1 MLSTLKQIL
10 NSIALIPS
18 VLTLCFVLIAVLQL
32 GIDLPISEDSV
43 LAGLVIIEKEDVQF
57 ILAFIIGGI
66 FTLTIFSYTMVMN
79 VLNRNIS
86 NYSPRL
92 IPLLLSEKHHQCVL
106 GFSSGTIIYAMI
118 LAIPIASSN
127 TRSFP
132 ALGASIGVF
141 FAIICVF
148 LFIYFIH
155 TVSQSIHINYI
166 LKEVFLRTEKN
177 MLNQHQTHG
186 DFHIGK
192 ENRSYENTYGLGQ
205 AGYLHQPEFDKLIA
219 FCRKKKI
226 ELCLTQ
232 VPGLFINRKDVLFT
246 YRGKLSNEVLDKLS
260 GFFAVDHEVPL
271 SVPET
276 GFKHLVE
283 VAVKAMSPAIN
294 DPGTAKSA
302 LDYFAQL
309 LELRSA
315 YPYYAHERL
324 HISKEVSRIL
334 VTQQELLKYCFLEL
348 EQYLKDDPLLM
359 DYLQDI
365 KSRND
370 LAV

>member
-1 MLSTLKQIL
+1 MLSTLKKIL

-18 VLTLCFVLIAVLQL
+18 VLALCFMLLAILQL
-32 GIDLPISEDSV
+32 GIEVPVSDDSIWS
-43 LAGLVIIEKEDVQF
+43 GLIITEKPDVQF

-92 IPLLLSEKHHQCVL
+92 IPLILSEKHHQLVL
-106 GFSSGTIIYAMI
+106 GFSSGTIIYALI
-118 LAIPIASSN
+118 LAIPIASRD
-127 TRSFP
+127 TGTFP
-132 ALGASIGVF
+132 KFAASLGVF
-141 FAIICVF
+141 FAVICVF

-155 TVSQSIHINYI
+155 TVSQSIHINYV
-166 LKEVFLRTEKN
+166 LRQVFLRTEKN
-177 MLNQHQTHG
+177 LESQHRTHR
-186 DFHIGK
+186 DFRIPAPDSAFENSFSLGK
-192 ENRSYENTYGLGQ
+192 

-219 FCRKKKI
+219 FCQKEKI

-232 VPGLFINRKDVLFT
+232 LPGQFVNRKDVLFT
-246 YRGKLSNEVLDKLS
+246 YKGTLSTPVLNKLS

-309 LELRSA
+309 LELRSIDPF
-315 YPYYAHERL
+315 YTYDRIK
-324 HISKEVSRIL
+324 ISKQVSRIL
-334 VTQQELLKYCFLEL
+334 VSQQELLQYSFIEL

-359 DYLQDI
+359 DYLQKI
-365 KSRND
+365 KRQNGLGD
-370 LAV
+370 

>member
-1 MLSTLKQIL
+1 MLSTLKKIL

-18 VLTLCFVLIAVLQL
+18 VLALCFMLIAILQI
-32 GIDLPISEDSV
+32 GIAIPVPEDSI
-43 LAGLVIIEKEDVQF
+43 LGGLVITEKADVQF

-92 IPLLLSEKHHQCVL
+92 IPLLLAEKHHQLVL
-106 GFSSGTIIYAMI
+106 GFSSGTIIYALI
-118 LAIPIASSN
+118 LAIPIASAH
-127 TRSFP
+127 TDRFP
-132 ALGASIGVF
+132 KLAASLGVF

-155 TVSQSIHINYI
+155 TVSQSIHINYV
-166 LKEVFLRTEKN
+166 LSQVFIRTEKN
-177 MLNQHQTHG
+177 MLKQHKTHRDFRIPAG
-186 DFHIGK
+186 DAPYKNRFSLGK
-192 ENRSYENTYGLGQ
+192 
-205 AGYLHQPEFDKLIA
+205 AGYLHQPEFDKLLT
-219 FCRKKKI
+219 FCQKESI
-226 ELCLTQ
+226 ELCLLPF
-232 VPGLFINRKDVLFT
+232 PGQFINREEVLFT
-246 YRGKLSNEVLDKLS
+246 YKDDLSGEVLQQLS
-260 GFFAVDHEVPL
+260 GYFAVDHEVPL

-309 LELRSA
+309 LELRNA
-315 YPYYAHERL
+315 YSYYAYDTL
-324 HISKEVSRIL
+324 KISQEVTRSL
-334 VTQQELLKYCFLEL
+334 VSQQKLLKYCFTEL
-348 EQYLKDDPLLM
+348 EPYLKDDPLLM
-359 DYLQDI
+359 DYLRHI
-365 KSRND
+365 KHRNGLTD
-370 LAV
+370 